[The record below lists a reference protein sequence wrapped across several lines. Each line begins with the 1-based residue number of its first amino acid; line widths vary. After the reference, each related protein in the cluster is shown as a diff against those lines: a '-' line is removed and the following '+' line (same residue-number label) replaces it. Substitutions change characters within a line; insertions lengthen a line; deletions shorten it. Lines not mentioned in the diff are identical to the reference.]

1 MPGRQGVFGEV
12 ALALDIGHWLVDLQK
27 MQIYWPVGLGVKSRR
42 RAYSWTSFDSVVSQ
56 YADNERMR
64 FMTFIEEIVRN
75 PGQDRVLSI
84 TARGPEGQSI
94 PLRLSARYL
103 KVEGQAYI
111 YGVIVATG
119 HSLELEDQAH
129 SLSLVLDAV
138 FYAAESG
145 MIVLD
150 DGLHITRANREAIGV
165 LGVKTLDAPQMAIF
179 AEMETRLPPDIRE
192 QLGVALRQRAS
203 VSGIYRR
210 PLTRDVYRWRAT
222 PWGKGVMG
230 ARGVALVF
238 TQASA
243 DGALAQPQTQ
253 GDVSRLK
260 VLENVHIPVVVLK
273 PSTAEIR
280 FANQAARTTFHM
292 KSDGKHFVK
301 NLVDLCGRAV
311 PAEAYEE
318 VRKGG
323 QFINLKMGARLSKVD
338 SAGEDLL
345 VEYGLM

>member
-27 MQIYWPVGLGVKSRR
+27 MLIYWPVGLGVKSRK
-42 RAYSWTSFDSVVSQ
+42 RAYNWTSFDTVVNQ
-56 YADNERMR
+56 YVDNERMR
-64 FMTFIEEIVRN
+64 FMSFIEDLVRN
-75 PGQDRVLSI
+75 PGDDRVLSI
-84 TARGPEGQSI
+84 TAKGPDKQNI
-94 PLRLSARYL
+94 PLRLSARYM
-103 KVEGQAYI
+103 KVDGQAYI

-145 MIVLD
+145 MVVLD
-150 DGLHITRANREAIGV
+150 DMLRITRANREAIAV
-165 LGVKTLDAPQMAIF
+165 LGVKNVDAPQMAIF
-179 AEMETRLPPDIRE
+179 AEMESRIPTDIRE
-192 QLGVALRQRAS
+192 QLMMALRQRATT
-203 VSGIYRR
+203 SGIYRR
-210 PLTRDVYRWRAT
+210 PLGRELYHWRAT

-238 TQASA
+238 TKKPVEQV
-243 DGALAQPQTQ
+243 AQSEN
-253 GDVSRLK
+253 DVARLK

-292 KSDGKHFVK
+292 KADGKHFVK

-323 QFINLKMGARLSKVD
+323 QFINLKMGARLTKVD
-338 SAGEDLL
+338 STGEELL
-345 VEYGLM
+345 VEYGLL